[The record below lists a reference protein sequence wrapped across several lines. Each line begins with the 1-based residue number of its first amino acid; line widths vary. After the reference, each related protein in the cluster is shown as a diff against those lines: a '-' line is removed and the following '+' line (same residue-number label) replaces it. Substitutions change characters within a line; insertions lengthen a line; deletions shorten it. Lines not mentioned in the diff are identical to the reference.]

1 MSMNQ
6 TEKGNEIKKERKSLI
21 IEGKQIRGGIQKY
34 KVEAE
39 KTGTDIL
46 KERS

>member
-6 TEKGNEIKKERKSLI
+6 TEKGNEIKKRKI

-39 KTGTDIL
+39 TRGTDIL